1 MTKYWSELTKKLIP
15 YVPGE
20 QPKDKKYVKL
30 NTNENPYPPSQRVIN
45 AIKETVGNDLR
56 LYPDPDASILK
67 RTIGEYYSLD
77 DKNVFVGNGS
87 DEVLA
92 FAFMALFQPGKNIV
106 FPDISY
112 SFYEVYAN
120 IFNIDYYEVP
130 LENDFS
136 INIEGLFNSEGGV
149 LVPNPN
155 APTGIALTKEQ
166 IIKILDNNREVI
178 VIIDEAYVDFG
189 ADSSV
194 DLIKKYPNLLVTQT
208 LSKSRSLAGMRVG
221 FAMGHEDLIIALERV
236 KNSINS
242 YTIDRLASAAAV
254 EAIKDDAHFQKNRC
268 EIIKTRD
275 FVSQRLKEIG
285 FTVLD
290 SKANFIFISHNS
302 INARILFE
310 ELKNK
315 GVLVRYFNKKRID
328 NYLRVTIGSEEE
340 MNVFLEKIEKSVNE
354 NL

>member
-1 MTKYWSELTKKLIP
+1 MSKYWSELTKKLIP
-15 YVPGE
+15 YIPGE

-30 NTNENPYPPSQRVIN
+30 NTNENPYPPSQKVAN
-45 AIKETVGNDLR
+45 AIKEFDSNDLR

-67 RTIGEYYSLD
+67 KTIGKYYYLD
-77 DKNVFVGNGS
+77 EKNVFIGNGS

-92 FAFMALFQPGKNIV
+92 FAFMSFFQPGKNIV

-120 IFNIDYYEVP
+120 IFNIDYFEVP
-130 LENDFS
+130 LEEDFS
-136 INIEGLFNSEGGV
+136 INIEGLYNSKGGV

-166 IIKILDNNREVI
+166 IIQILDNNKDVVVI
-178 VIIDEAYVDFG
+178 VDEAYVDFG
-189 ADSSV
+189 AYSSV
-194 DLIKKYPNLLVTQT
+194 DLIKEYPNLLVVQT

-221 FAMGHEDLIIALERV
+221 YAMGHEDLIIALERV

-242 YTIDRLASAAAV
+242 YTIDRLAVVAAV
-254 EAIKDDAHFQKNRC
+254 AAIEDDTSFQKNR
-268 EIIKTRD
+268 EAIIKTRD
-275 FVSQRLKEIG
+275 FVSLRLKEIG
-285 FTVLD
+285 FKVLD

-302 INARILFE
+302 IDAEILFQ
-310 ELKNK
+310 ELKRK
-315 GVLVRYFNKKRID
+315 DVLVRYFNKKRID

-340 MNVFLEKIEKSVNE
+340 MKAFLENIEIIVNE
-354 NL
+354 NI